1 MTYERNFYTQHL
13 QLQVI
18 AIPASRSDDVKDTF
32 LDFAEENS
40 MAFQTMAEDEDISQ
54 VIVQLVTFLLSQWE
68 RVPDSYTLRLNSKR
82 LSI

>member
-1 MTYERNFYTQHL
+1 MLHFFYLQEEGKHIVTYERNFYTQHL

-54 VIVQLVTFLLSQWE
+54 VRKQYGL
-68 RVPDSYTLRLNSKR
+68 PNPG
-82 LSI
+82 